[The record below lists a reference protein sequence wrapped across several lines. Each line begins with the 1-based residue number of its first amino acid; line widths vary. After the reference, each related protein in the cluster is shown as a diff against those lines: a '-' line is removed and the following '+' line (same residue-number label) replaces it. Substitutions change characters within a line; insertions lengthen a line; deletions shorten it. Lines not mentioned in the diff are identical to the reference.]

1 MTSVPV
7 EGTRPSDAE
16 RDRALAVLRDGAG
29 TGRLSHDTF
38 IRRMNFVLR
47 AQSRGELADAIR
59 DLPPTE
65 PRLRTWT
72 RAFRAQLPRLK
83 VQRPTTPNART
94 SAHPHNP
101 TAYGGTAPT
110 YRPSA
115 HDASA
120 YGPPV
125 SDGPA
130 SAYGAAAHGGPA
142 SAYGAGADGRLV
154 PGGRAGERPQY
165 PAYGPAAHGGAAG
178 TAQPARVAPRAS
190 RGARFDP
197 VGVVASWLDRLP
209 QVSLVRPTAAVP
221 LPGLALPAPGSPTVR
236 IGRAA
241 GATLRMPDESV
252 SRHHAELRYVDDG
265 WMLRDLGSMNGTTVN
280 GLRITTTVR
289 VRPGDR
295 VSFGAVAYV
304 LTWTG

>member
-59 DLPPTE
+59 DLPRAE
-65 PRLRTWT
+65 PRRRAWT
-72 RAFRAQLPRLK
+72 RAFRARLPRLT
-83 VQRPTTPNART
+83 VQRSATLNAPT
-94 SAHPHNP
+94 SAHPHDP
-101 TAYGGTAPT
+101 AAY
-110 YRPSA
+110 R
-115 HDASA
+115 
-120 YGPPV
+120 
-125 SDGPA
+125 
-130 SAYGAAAHGGPA
+130 
-142 SAYGAGADGRLV
+142 
-154 PGGRAGERPQY
+154 
-165 PAYGPAAHGGAAG
+165 PAAHGGAAA
-178 TAQPARVAPRAS
+178 TAHPERVAPRGSS

-209 QVSLVRPTAAVP
+209 QVSLVRPVAAVP

-236 IGRAA
+236 IGRGA
-241 GATLRMPDESV
+241 GATLRMADESV
-252 SRHHAELRYVDDG
+252 SRYHAELRHIDEG

-280 GLRITTTVR
+280 DLRITTTVR

-295 VSFGAVAYV
+295 VSFGAVAYM
-304 LTWTG
+304 LTWTD